1 MIDKETEEN
10 TFIEGR
16 YDPRFDGGLG
26 KYYSHVRA
34 AMYLQHFETEDG
46 DEYYE
51 LIFPKGCSL
60 FPATP
65 SIPNNTFDIDNFP
78 STPVFTVDGNNRI
91 TGWNKYCT
99 FLTGI
104 PRQDAEGHSVA
115 EVLTQESRAAATTAL
130 TSVYNQDEDDPSD
143 HLFIFDP
150 EHLNNSNLK
159 QLPEDGRPLRDKMKI
174 HKQYDAHGQL
184 IGTII
189 IGQRRDAFGG
199 VPFHV
204 DYDDESPRHHVAL
217 IIKLK
222 VQGNKYGNDPG
233 DRWDRLEV
241 GLGTGKCSSADFRV
255 AYERI
260 CTEFDIDP
268 VNTQLRYS
276 FTIDVRPLT
285 KEQAEA
291 RLCLIG
297 GCKVWLQGQWRK
309 VNGNV
314 ESNGY
319 NQSRHNFGSVS
330 LQRPLKLKHQQVDND
345 RAHAKIVADQDP
357 SYNPRTDF
365 DKDSTDFVDI
375 FNIEKIRHNG
385 DNGCGSCYNIA
396 MSPCRTSLVHGSPQD
411 IRDGQ
416 FAHLSTNF
424 MVAKHGSSERLK
436 EALGS
441 KGRAKWQRYQGLNG
455 RPCIMPPC
463 EFSPAFF
470 PSFFVMS
477 NWERKRTYLSMG
489 SGMEAAFFHR
499 FHPDKKGPRHM
510 LHNSFETREG
520 RKCLLY
526 VVHHSDAA
534 GHYNQTGGLD
544 AEAPTPGCERL
555 GNGFDAMPVY
565 AIFEIDWNYYY
576 GSEYAT
582 ITK

>member
-1 MIDKETEEN
+1 MGNETVQN
-10 TFIEGR
+10 FRLVIH
-16 YDPRFDGGLG
+16 GLG
-26 KYYSHVRA
+26 
-34 AMYLQHFETEDG
+34 
-46 DEYYE
+46 E

-65 SIPNNTFDIDNFP
+65 SIPNNTFNIDNFP
-78 STPVFTVDGNNRI
+78 STPVFTVDGNNQI

-115 EVLTQESRAAATTAL
+115 EVFTQESRAAATTAL

-143 HLFIFDP
+143 HMFIFNP

-159 QLPEDGRPLRDKMKI
+159 QLPEDGRPLRDNMKI

-184 IGTII
+184 IGTIV

-204 DYDDESPRHHVAL
+204 DYDDQSPRPKRQL
-217 IIKLK
+217 LFILK
-222 VQGNKYGNDPG
+222 VQGNEYGGVTPG
-233 DRWDRLEV
+233 DRWNRLQV
-241 GLGTGKCSSADFRV
+241 GLGDGKGSAAEFRV

-260 CTEFDIDP
+260 CAEFDIDP
-268 VNTQLRYS
+268 KNTLRNAV
-276 FTIDVRPLT
+276 TIDVRPLT

-291 RLCLIG
+291 RLYLIG
-297 GCKVWLQGQWRK
+297 GCKIWSQGYASTR
-309 VNGNV
+309 
-314 ESNGY
+314 SNDFRLSGY
-319 NQSRHNFGSVS
+319 RQSKNNFGSLS
-330 LQRPLKLKHQQVDND
+330 LERLHKLKYQQVDND

-365 DKDSTDFVDI
+365 NKDSTSFVDI
-375 FNIEKIRHNG
+375 FNIEKIRHN
-385 DNGCGSCYNIA
+385 DNNGCGSSYNTA
-396 MSPCRTSLVHGSPQD
+396 MNPCKTSLVHGSPQD

-436 EALGS
+436 EAFGS
-441 KGRAKWQRYQGLNG
+441 QGAAKWQRYQGLNG

-477 NWERKRTYLSMG
+477 NWERRRTYLSMG
-489 SGMEAAFFHR
+489 SGMEASFFHR
-499 FHPDKKGPRHM
+499 FHADPSGPRRM
-510 LHNSFETREG
+510 LHNSFERREG

-534 GHYNQTGGLD
+534 NHYNQTGGLD
-544 AEAPTPGCERL
+544 LEAPIPGCERL
-555 GNGFDAMPVY
+555 GSGYDAMPVY
-565 AIFEIDWNYYY
+565 AIFEVDWNYYY